1 MHGSR
6 RLHRPHVFFFPYWF
20 ISRMRQRGLQLTRP
34 DQELEDGLAVELADS
49 TPSICVTFIKP
60 SALEPTSIHIIFG
73 QGCSCSSDQWSTYF
87 NRLWVDVIAEP
98 TAF

>member
-20 ISRMRQRGLQLTRP
+20 ISRMRQHGLQLTRP
-34 DQELEDGLAVELADS
+34 DHELEDGLAVELADS

-60 SALEPTSIHIIFG
+60 SANPLRSNRHPFISSLDRDAAVPAINGRLTSTDYG
-73 QGCSCSSDQWSTYF
+73 WT
-87 NRLWVDVIAEP
+87 
-98 TAF
+98 